1 MKTEYVKLPLKEV
14 KLNPKNPR
22 TINKRQFEALKQS
35 ILNSPKVLELSPL
48 ILNEDNIVLGGNMRL
63 KAITELGFTEVPC
76 IIVSGLSDEKQK
88 ELVIKDNINYGDWDW
103 NVLIDEW
110 TIPVLTDMGL
120 TLPKLFI
127 ETNETRGQDR
137 TTVKE
142 QFETWMN
149 AEKQQIKLFYDHQ
162 TYDYVMEYLKTRG
175 EDKKGE
181 TIQTLIDKY
190 FDENNLL
197 KDRR

>member
-22 TINKRQFEALKQS
+22 TINKKQFEALKQS

-48 ILNEDNIVLGGNMRL
+48 ILNEDHIVLGGNMRL

-76 IIVSGLSDEKQK
+76 IIVSGLSEEKQK

-162 TYDYVMEYLKTRG
+162 TYEYVMEYFKTRG

>member
-63 KAITELGFTEVPC
+63 KAITEIGFTEVPC

>member
-48 ILNEDNIVLGGNMRL
+48 ILNEDHIVLGGNMRL

-137 TTVKE
+137 TTIKE

>member
-162 TYDYVMEYLKTRG
+162 TYEYVMEYLKTRG

>member
-22 TINKRQFEALKQS
+22 TINKKQFEALKQS

-48 ILNEDNIVLGGNMRL
+48 ILNENHIVLGGNMRL

-76 IIVSGLSDEKQK
+76 IIVSGLSEEKQK

-162 TYDYVMEYLKTRG
+162 TYEYVMEYFKTRG